1 MIKRYTIAEGKIAET
16 QKADPE
22 IFVAINA
29 NEDERR
35 WFTSNYQVD
44 EHTFNSAFDP
54 EEPARVEYEPE
65 HIAVIFKR
73 AKTHTPGDNFHF
85 RISSCGLFLFK
96 NTLIITLTE
105 DVKIFY
111 GKHFK
116 CVKSIKDIFLKVLYG
131 NITHFN
137 DHLKTINMVSEELED
152 NLMHATDNEDL
163 VHTFA
168 VEKSLV
174 YYLNAISSNGAV
186 LDKLK
191 ANQSKTGFDQYD
203 IETID
208 DILIDN
214 QQCYKQAEITS
225 NVFASLSGTRATIV
239 SNNLNIHMKNLNMI
253 VIALA
258 IPSFFAGVGGMSE
271 LTAITGIEDMK
282 IAYSSFFIAMMLI
295 VILTIKL
302 LQFMEHRAGQIET
315 NPKKTVKEKTSL
327 KEKY

>member
-1 MIKRYTIAEGKIAET
+1 MIKRYSIENGEIKDT
-16 QKADPE
+16 QKALPD
-22 IFVAINA
+22 IFVVINA
-29 NEDERR
+29 NEDEKR
-35 WFTSNYQVD
+35 WFASNYQVD

-85 RISSCGLFLFK
+85 KISSCGLFLFRQC
-96 NTLIITLTE
+96 LIITLTE
-105 DVKIFY
+105 DVRIFK

-116 CVKSIKDIFLKVLYG
+116 CVKNVKDLFLKVLYG

-137 DHLKTINMVSEELED
+137 DHLKTINMVAEELED
-152 NLMHATDNEDL
+152 NLMHSTGNDDL

-168 VEKSLV
+168 LEKSLV
-174 YYLNAISSNGAV
+174 YYLNAISANGSV
-186 LDKLK
+186 LEKLK
-191 ANQSKTGFDQYD
+191 ANPSRTGFDQSD
-203 IETID
+203 IEAID

-225 NVFASLSGTRATIV
+225 NVFASLSGTRASIV
-239 SNNLNIHMKNLNMI
+239 SNNLNIHMKNLNML

-271 LTAITGIEDMK
+271 LTVITGIEDTRV
-282 IAYSSFFIAMMLI
+282 AYGAFFLVMLLI
-295 VILTIKL
+295 VVITIRL
-302 LQFMEHRAGQIET
+302 LQYMERRSQMSEQDDIE
-315 NPKKTVKEKTSL
+315 K
-327 KEKY
+327 

>member
-1 MIKRYTIAEGKIAET
+1 MIKRYSIENGEIKDT
-16 QKADPE
+16 QKALPD
-22 IFVAINA
+22 IFVVINA
-29 NEDERR
+29 NEDEKR
-35 WFTSNYQVD
+35 WFASNYQVD

-85 RISSCGLFLFK
+85 KISSCGLFLFRQC
-96 NTLIITLTE
+96 LIITLTE
-105 DVKIFY
+105 DVRIFK

-116 CVKSIKDIFLKVLYG
+116 CVKNVKDLFLKVLYG

-137 DHLKTINMVSEELED
+137 DHLKTINMVAEELED
-152 NLMHATDNEDL
+152 NLMHSTGNDDL

-168 VEKSLV
+168 LEKSLV
-174 YYLNAISSNGAV
+174 YYLNAISANGSV
-186 LDKLK
+186 LEKLK
-191 ANQSKTGFDQYD
+191 ANPSRTGFDQSD
-203 IETID
+203 IEAID

-225 NVFASLSGTRATIV
+225 NVFASLSGTRASIV
-239 SNNLNIHMKNLNMI
+239 SNNLNIHMKNLNML

-271 LTAITGIEDMK
+271 LTVITGIEDTRV
-282 IAYSSFFIAMMLI
+282 AYGAFFLVMLLI
-295 VILTIKL
+295 VAITIRL
-302 LQFMEHRAGQIET
+302 LQYMERRSQMSEQDDIE
-315 NPKKTVKEKTSL
+315 K
-327 KEKY
+327 

>member
-1 MIKRYTIAEGKIAET
+1 MIKRYSIENGEIKDT
-16 QKADPE
+16 QKALPD
-22 IFVAINA
+22 IFVVINA
-29 NEDERR
+29 NEDEKR
-35 WFTSNYQVD
+35 WFASNYQVD

-85 RISSCGLFLFK
+85 KISSCGLFLFRQC
-96 NTLIITLTE
+96 LIITLTE
-105 DVKIFY
+105 DVRIFK

-116 CVKSIKDIFLKVLYG
+116 CVKNVKDLFLKVLYG

-137 DHLKTINMVSEELED
+137 DHLKTINMVAEELED
-152 NLMHATDNEDL
+152 NLMHSTGNDDL

-168 VEKSLV
+168 LEKSLV
-174 YYLNAISSNGAV
+174 YYLNAISANGSV
-186 LDKLK
+186 LEKLK
-191 ANQSKTGFDQYD
+191 ANPSRTGFDQSD
-203 IETID
+203 IEAID

-225 NVFASLSGTRATIV
+225 NVFASLSGTRASIV
-239 SNNLNIHMKNLNMI
+239 SNNLNIHMKNLNML

-271 LTAITGIEDMK
+271 LTVITGIEDTRV
-282 IAYSSFFIAMMLI
+282 AYGAFFLVMLLI
-295 VILTIKL
+295 VAITIRL
-302 LQFMEHRAGQIET
+302 LQYMERRSQISEQDDI
-315 NPKKTVKEKTSL
+315 EK
-327 KEKY
+327 

>member
-1 MIKRYTIAEGKIAET
+1 MIKRYSIENGEIKDT
-16 QKADPE
+16 QKALPD
-22 IFVAINA
+22 IFVVINA
-29 NEDERR
+29 NEDEKR
-35 WFTSNYQVD
+35 WFASNYQVD

-85 RISSCGLFLFK
+85 KISSCGLFLFRQC
-96 NTLIITLTE
+96 LIITLTE
-105 DVKIFY
+105 DVRIFK

-116 CVKSIKDIFLKVLYG
+116 CVKNVKDLFLKVLYG

-152 NLMHATDNEDL
+152 NLMHSTGNDDL

-168 VEKSLV
+168 LEKSLV
-174 YYLNAISSNGAV
+174 YYLNAISANGSV
-186 LDKLK
+186 LEKLK
-191 ANQSKTGFDQYD
+191 ANPSRTGFDQSD
-203 IETID
+203 IEAID

-225 NVFASLSGTRATIV
+225 NVFASLSGTRASIV
-239 SNNLNIHMKNLNMI
+239 SNNLNIHMKNLNML

-271 LTAITGIEDMK
+271 LTVITGIEDTRV
-282 IAYSSFFIAMMLI
+282 AYGAFFLVMLLI
-295 VILTIKL
+295 VAITIRL
-302 LQFMEHRAGQIET
+302 LQYMERRSQMSEQDDIE
-315 NPKKTVKEKTSL
+315 K
-327 KEKY
+327 

>member
-1 MIKRYTIAEGKIAET
+1 MIKRYSIENGEIKDT
-16 QKADPE
+16 QKALPD
-22 IFVAINA
+22 IFVVINA
-29 NEDERR
+29 NEDEKR
-35 WFTSNYQVD
+35 WFASNYQVD

-85 RISSCGLFLFK
+85 KIFSCGLFLFRQC
-96 NTLIITLTE
+96 LIITLTE
-105 DVKIFY
+105 DVRIFK

-116 CVKSIKDIFLKVLYG
+116 CVKNVKDLFLKVLYG

-137 DHLKTINMVSEELED
+137 DHLKTINMVAEELED
-152 NLMHATDNEDL
+152 NLMHSTGNDDL

-168 VEKSLV
+168 LEKSLV
-174 YYLNAISSNGAV
+174 YYLNAISANGSV
-186 LDKLK
+186 LEKLK
-191 ANQSKTGFDQYD
+191 ANPSRTGFDQSD
-203 IETID
+203 IEAID

-225 NVFASLSGTRATIV
+225 NVFASLSGTRASIV
-239 SNNLNIHMKNLNMI
+239 SNNLNIHMKNLNML

-271 LTAITGIEDMK
+271 LTVITGIEDTRV
-282 IAYSSFFIAMMLI
+282 AYGAFFLVMLLI
-295 VILTIKL
+295 VAITIRL
-302 LQFMEHRAGQIET
+302 LQYMERRSQMSEQDDIE
-315 NPKKTVKEKTSL
+315 K
-327 KEKY
+327 

>member
-1 MIKRYTIAEGKIAET
+1 MIKRYSIENGEIKDT
-16 QKADPE
+16 QKALPD
-22 IFVAINA
+22 IFIVINA
-29 NEDERR
+29 NEDEKR
-35 WFTSNYQVD
+35 WFASNYQVD

-85 RISSCGLFLFK
+85 KISSCGLFLFRQC
-96 NTLIITLTE
+96 LIITLTE
-105 DVKIFY
+105 DVRIFK

-116 CVKSIKDIFLKVLYG
+116 CVKNVKDLFLKVLYG

-152 NLMHATDNEDL
+152 NLMHSTGNDDL

-168 VEKSLV
+168 LEKSLV
-174 YYLNAISSNGAV
+174 YYLNAISANGSV
-186 LDKLK
+186 LEKLK
-191 ANQSKTGFDQYD
+191 ANPSRTGFDQSD
-203 IETID
+203 IEAID

-225 NVFASLSGTRATIV
+225 NVFASLSGTRASIV
-239 SNNLNIHMKNLNMI
+239 SNNLNIHMKNLNML

-271 LTAITGIEDMK
+271 LTVITGIEDTRV
-282 IAYSSFFIAMMLI
+282 AYGAFFLVMLLI
-295 VILTIKL
+295 VAITIRL
-302 LQFMEHRAGQIET
+302 LQYMERRSQMSEQDDIE
-315 NPKKTVKEKTSL
+315 K
-327 KEKY
+327 

>member
-1 MIKRYTIAEGKIAET
+1 MIKRYSIENGEIKDT
-16 QKADPE
+16 QKALPD
-22 IFVAINA
+22 IFIVINA
-29 NEDERR
+29 NEDEKR
-35 WFTSNYQVD
+35 WFASNYQVD

-85 RISSCGLFLFK
+85 KISSCGLFLFRQC
-96 NTLIITLTE
+96 LIITLTE
-105 DVKIFY
+105 DVRIFK

-116 CVKSIKDIFLKVLYG
+116 CVKNVKDLFLKVLYG

-137 DHLKTINMVSEELED
+137 DHLKTINMVAEELED
-152 NLMHATDNEDL
+152 NLMHSTGNDDL

-168 VEKSLV
+168 LEKSLV
-174 YYLNAISSNGAV
+174 YYLNAISANGSV
-186 LDKLK
+186 LEKLK
-191 ANQSKTGFDQYD
+191 ANPSRTGFDQSD
-203 IETID
+203 IEAID

-225 NVFASLSGTRATIV
+225 NVFASLSGTRASIV
-239 SNNLNIHMKNLNMI
+239 SNNLNIHMKNLNML

-271 LTAITGIEDMK
+271 LTVITGIEDTRV
-282 IAYSSFFIAMMLI
+282 AYGAFFLVMLLI
-295 VILTIKL
+295 VAITIRL
-302 LQFMEHRAGQIET
+302 LQYMERRSQMSEQDDIE
-315 NPKKTVKEKTSL
+315 K
-327 KEKY
+327 